1 MVDRQP
7 HKVGIPQVVPN
18 PAEACILRD
27 PGPRISLSFHG
38 RAVYELTGASAGD
51 TMSEPTHHLLV
62 M

>member
-7 HKVGIPQVVPN
+7 HKVGIPQVVLN

-27 PGPRISLSFHG
+27 PGPRTSLSFHV
-38 RAVYELTGASAGD
+38 RAVYELTGASAGA
-51 TMSEPTHHLLV
+51 TTPEPAHHLLV